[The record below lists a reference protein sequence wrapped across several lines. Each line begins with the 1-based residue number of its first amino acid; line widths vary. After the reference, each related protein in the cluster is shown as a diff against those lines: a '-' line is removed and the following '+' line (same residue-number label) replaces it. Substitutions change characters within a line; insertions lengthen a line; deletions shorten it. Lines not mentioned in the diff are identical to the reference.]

1 MSGTFEAFLS
11 SVAPGEAS
19 DSGAGE
25 AMPNLTLDACL
36 AALRDQARRIVE
48 PCPFKVGDLI
58 TVRTGADVK
67 GAGSP
72 HIVVELLAE
81 PVTDMRAEA
90 GSNQFLR
97 QYTMRVCHF
106 HGDSMTVHA
115 VDHACF
121 EQWSDVHAAAWHA
134 RRDEAHKKKGPNKV
148 DPETPLTDVVR
159 LLRGEGRK
167 IAEAKITWKKG
178 DLVEVIGYETSH
190 AAKPMQFEGRAVGF
204 VVTVDHSDDTTKVV
218 YFDEDGDR
226 RSQWFKPVD
235 LKNFAAVESV

>member
-11 SVAPGEAS
+11 SIGAS
-19 DSGAGE
+19 SGSDDAGSE
-25 AMPNLTLDACL
+25 GQTSLPLDACL

-48 PCPFKVGDLI
+48 PCPFKAGDLI
-58 TVRTGADVK
+58 TVRPSADVK
-67 GAGSP
+67 GAGNP
-72 HIVVELLAE
+72 HIVVEVLAE
-81 PVTDMRAEA
+81 PVTDMKAES

-106 HGDSMTVHA
+106 HGNSLTVHA

-121 EQWSDVHAAAWHA
+121 EAWTSVHASAWTSKQA
-134 RRDEAHKKKGPNKV
+134 GENRKGPRKV
-148 DPETPLTDVVR
+148 APDTPLTEVVR
-159 LLRGEGRK
+159 MLRGEGKK

-178 DLVEVIGYETSH
+178 DLVEVIGFETSH

-226 RSQWFKPVD
+226 RSQWFKPLD
-235 LKNFAAVESV
+235 LKNFAAVEPV

>member
-11 SVAPGEAS
+11 GITGGAGSDDGAS
-19 DSGAGE
+19 DVTTHL
-25 AMPNLTLDACL
+25 PLDVCL

-48 PCPFKVGDLI
+48 PCPFKAGDLI

-67 GAGSP
+67 GAGNP
-72 HIVVELLAE
+72 HIVVEVLAE
-81 PVTDMRAEA
+81 PVTDTRAES

-97 QYTMRVCHF
+97 QYTMRVCHY
-106 HGDSMTVHA
+106 HGDSLTVHA

-121 EQWSDVHAAAWHA
+121 EPWTDKHAQDWQAKQAAIN
-134 RRDEAHKKKGPNKV
+134 RNGPRKV
-148 DPETPLTDVVR
+148 SHDTPLTEVVR
-159 LLRGEGRK
+159 MLRGEGK
-167 IAEAKITWKKG
+167 KVAEAKITWKKG
-178 DLVEVIGYETSH
+178 DLVELIGYETSH

-226 RSQWFKPVD
+226 RSQWFKPID